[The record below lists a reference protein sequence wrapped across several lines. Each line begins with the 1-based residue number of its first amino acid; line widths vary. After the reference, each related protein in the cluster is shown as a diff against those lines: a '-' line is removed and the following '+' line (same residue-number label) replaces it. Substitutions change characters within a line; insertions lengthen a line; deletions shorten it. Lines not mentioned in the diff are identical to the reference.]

1 MTLWQGLCHLP
12 TSWHPAIGKVCGKL
26 LFMIATGR
34 KKIAQANIEACL
46 PNLSKAEQQKLL
58 QNNFMHLGR
67 SLIETGIA
75 WFWSDKKIQSKVD
88 YDVIGLDLLSA
99 NDSNNGNLIIFKHS
113 QHLELDARL
122 LAMNAAVFGVS
133 RTHNSAS
140 MNKIQDKGRLSSMKD
155 TADKNN
161 PRKFMKWLKAGKN
174 VMYAIDQDYGWD
186 HSVKLRFFNQ
196 EAATITTTKK
206 IIDVIKINKNM
217 PPKFG
222 AKIFH
227 NETRRIIIEYSK
239 KYSVSLKWDESIE
252 SIVFDHLEP
261 IDGISEGDFSLYVPN
276 LSYDI
281 LKKTETGWQLI
292 TNTYL
297 NNSK

>member
-1 MTLWQGLCHLP
+1 MMTLWQGLCHLP

-58 QNNFMHLGR
+58 QDNFMHLGR
-67 SLIETGIA
+67 SLVETGIA

-88 YDVIGLDLLSA
+88 YEVIGLNLLSD
-99 NDSNNGNLIIFKHS
+99 NDFNNGNLIIFKHS

-174 VMYAIDQDYGWD
+174 VMYSIDQDYGWD

-206 IIDVIKINKNM
+206 IIDATNSNLLFINSYYKNNKLILKIELIDHAGLDSIELAQKINDLMEEKILQHPAEYLWMHRRFKSTLGKNFY
-217 PPKFG
+217 K
-222 AKIFH
+222 
-227 NETRRIIIEYSK
+227 
-239 KYSVSLKWDESIE
+239 
-252 SIVFDHLEP
+252 
-261 IDGISEGDFSLYVPN
+261 
-276 LSYDI
+276 
-281 LKKTETGWQLI
+281 
-292 TNTYL
+292 
-297 NNSK
+297 

>member
-58 QNNFMHLGR
+58 QDNFMHLGR
-67 SLIETGIA
+67 SLVETGIA

-174 VMYAIDQDYGWD
+174 VMYSIDQDYGWD

-206 IIDVIKINKNM
+206 IIDASNSNLLFINSYYKNNKLILKIELIDHAGLDSIELAQKINDLMEEKILQHPAEYLWMHRRFKSTLGKNFY
-217 PPKFG
+217 K
-222 AKIFH
+222 
-227 NETRRIIIEYSK
+227 
-239 KYSVSLKWDESIE
+239 
-252 SIVFDHLEP
+252 
-261 IDGISEGDFSLYVPN
+261 
-276 LSYDI
+276 
-281 LKKTETGWQLI
+281 
-292 TNTYL
+292 
-297 NNSK
+297 